1 MVVREHAPIGTIV
14 PKLRTSVLKAQC
26 AGTLL
31 SMGSSSQSRER
42 QWSPNQR
49 ARQEQIIE
57 AAKEILARDGL
68 TACTARAVAEQ
79 GPLTKSAIHYYFDD
93 MDEII
98 DAAMARHMS
107 GCIDRIAEAS
117 SRHDSPPDRFWAAVQ
132 AYLEIFT
139 QRPNAA
145 FLWFS
150 YWVDVGQKGRL
161 EPIDRMHQTMIGV
174 LRDLLAD
181 IPVDDAPSRAHA
193 LFSYLLGTL
202 MQQAVR
208 PLPFAEL
215 KPQIATVCGLDP
227 ALSAGVPGRR

>member
-1 MVVREHAPIGTIV
+1 
-14 PKLRTSVLKAQC
+14 
-26 AGTLL
+26 
-31 SMGSSSQSRER
+31 MGSSSQSRER
-42 QWSPNQR
+42 HWSPNQR

-68 TACTARAVAEQ
+68 AACTARAVAEQ

-107 GCIDRIAEAS
+107 GCIAHIGEAS

-150 YWVDVGQKGRL
+150 YWVDVGQKGRV
-161 EPIDRMHQTMIGV
+161 EPIDRMHQAMIGV

-181 IPVDDAPSRAHA
+181 IPVDDPPSRANA

-208 PLPFAEL
+208 PSPFAEL
-215 KPQIATVCGLDP
+215 RPQIATVCGLDP
-227 ALSAGVPGRR
+227 ALSPGAAGRRR